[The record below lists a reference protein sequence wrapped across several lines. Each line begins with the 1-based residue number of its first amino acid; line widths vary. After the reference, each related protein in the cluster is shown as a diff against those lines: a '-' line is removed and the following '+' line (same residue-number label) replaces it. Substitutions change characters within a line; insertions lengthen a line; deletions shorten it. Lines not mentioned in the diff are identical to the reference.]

1 MSSIKEKAVKIYAKY
16 VVWRTKKWSL
26 NPIKTQEKVFK
37 NLLKKGKKTV
47 FGQEHSFHNITNH
60 SEFSSLVPIRDYEKI
75 KEYIDQIVDGK
86 KNILWPGKPI
96 YFAKTSGTTSG
107 EKHIPITKES
117 MPFHI
122 KGSVDATMHYINE
135 TSKTEFLNKK
145 IIFLQG
151 SPVLKTKNRIK
162 TGRLSGIVAHYTPAF
177 LRKNTMPSWKTNCIE
192 DWEKKITEISKE
204 TIKEDMAAIGGIP
217 PWVIMYFEKLL
228 KLSKKDNI
236 SSVFPNFN
244 LFVYGGVNFSP
255 YKETFK
261 KLIGKQVDSIEYYP
275 ASEGFFAYQDTQSS
289 EGLLLQLNSGIF
301 YEFVLVSDMKNSN
314 PKRLT
319 IKDVELGKNYV
330 LIVSTNAG
338 LWAYNTGDTVQF
350 ISLTPP
356 RIIVSGRYKHFI
368 SAFGEHVI
376 GSEVEKALES
386 ALEQSLLKVKEFT
399 VAPMVSPKEGL
410 PFHEW
415 WIEFDNKPKS
425 KEVKDLEKNLDDS
438 LKEINTYYKDL
449 VQGKVLKSLEI
460 VVVVSGGFKNY
471 MESKGK
477 LGGQNKLPRLSNDRK
492 IVDNLIRV
500 KI

>member
-117 MPFHI
+117 MPFHV

-350 ISLTPP
+350 ISLAPP

-477 LGGQNKLPRLSNDRK
+477 LGGQNKLPRLSNNRK